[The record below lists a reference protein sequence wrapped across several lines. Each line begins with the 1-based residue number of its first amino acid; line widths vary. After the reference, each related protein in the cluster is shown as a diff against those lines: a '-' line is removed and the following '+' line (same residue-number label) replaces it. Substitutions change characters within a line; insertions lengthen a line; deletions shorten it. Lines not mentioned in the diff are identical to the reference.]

1 MKRRDFLR
9 QTLPAV
15 ALPAFLDGF
24 SLQAWARSPWLE
36 AISGANNTDRV
47 LVLVQLNGGN
57 DGLNT
62 VIPIDLYDAYHAAR
76 TNIAIPQ
83 DKILRLEGFDK
94 TGLNPAMPHI
104 QQLFNNG
111 KITIVQAV
119 SYPNPN
125 FSHFRAT
132 DIWLSGSDSDKILET
147 GWAGRYLEQEYP
159 GFPAEYPNS
168 NMTDPLAIQVG
179 GIVSPALQGSATTMG
194 MAITNPSNFYALLND
209 NLTFT
214 SASSR
219 AGDQLAYIRQ
229 MSMITDKY
237 STVIKKA
244 AQKVT
249 KQSSLYPAQGKNP
262 LADQLKI
269 VARLI
274 AGGLKTKVYMV
285 NMGGFDTHARQTDAA
300 DTTTG
305 IHARLLERLSEA
317 ISIFMTDINELGA
330 GNKVLGMT
338 FSEFGRRIKSNA
350 SGGTDHGAAAPV
362 FLFGN
367 EVMPGILGNNPEIP
381 DVANVKDNIAM
392 QHDFRS
398 LYTSILKNWFL
409 LSPAE
414 SQTVMLKDYESLAI
428 VKKNATA
435 PSI

>member
-1 MKRRDFLR
+1 MKRRDFFR
-9 QTLPAV
+9 HTLPAV
-15 ALPAFLDGF
+15 ALPALLDGF
-24 SLQAWARSPWLE
+24 SLNAWGNSPLLE
-36 AISGANNTDRV
+36 ALSAANDTDRV

-62 VIPIDLYDAYHAAR
+62 VIPIDLYDSYQAAR
-76 TNIAIPQ
+76 ANIAIPQ
-83 DKILRLEGFDK
+83 DKILRLDGFDK
-94 TGLNPAMPHI
+94 TGLNPAMSNI
-104 QQLFNNG
+104 QRLFNDG

-132 DIWLSGSDSDKILET
+132 DIWLSGSDSDKMLET
-147 GWAGRYLEQEYP
+147 GWTGRYLEQEFP
-159 GFPAEYPNS
+159 GFPIGYPNS
-168 NMTDPLAIQVG
+168 NMTDPLGIQVG
-179 GIVSPALQGSATTMG
+179 GIVSPALQGSVTSMG

-209 NLTFT
+209 KLTFT
-214 SASSR
+214 TAPSR

-237 STVIKKA
+237 STIIKNA
-244 AQKVT
+244 AQKIT

-274 AGGLKTKVYMV
+274 AGGLKTKVYIV
-285 NMGGFDTHARQTDAA
+285 NMGGFDTHAKQTEAT

-305 IHARLLERLSEA
+305 THARLLERLSEA
-317 ISIFMTDINELGA
+317 INVFMVDINELGA
-330 GNKVLGMT
+330 GDRVLGMT

-367 EVMPGILGNNPEIP
+367 GVQPGILGTNPELP
-381 DVANVKDNIAM
+381 AVANVKDNIAM

-398 LYTSILKNWFL
+398 LYTSILENWFL
-409 LSPAE
+409 VSGSE
-414 SQTVMLKDYESLAI
+414 SQAVMFKDYESLAI
-428 VKKNATA
+428 VKKGSNVPAT
-435 PSI
+435 

>member
-15 ALPAFLDGF
+15 VLPAFLDGF
-24 SLQAWARSPWLE
+24 SLNAWANSPWLE
-36 AISGANNTDRV
+36 AINAANDTDRV
-47 LVLVQLNGGN
+47 LVLIQLNGGN

-94 TGLNPAMPHI
+94 TGLNPAMMPI
-104 QQLFNNG
+104 QQMFNDG

-132 DIWLSGSDSDKILET
+132 DIWLSGSDSDKTLET
-147 GWAGRYLEQEYP
+147 GWAGRYLEKEYP
-159 GFPAEYPNS
+159 GFPTDYPNS

-179 GIVSPALQGSATTMG
+179 GIVSPALQGSVTSMG

-209 NLTFT
+209 KLTFT
-214 SASSR
+214 SASTR

-229 MSMITDKY
+229 MSVITDKY
-237 STVIKKA
+237 SNVIKKA
-244 AQKVT
+244 AQKIT
-249 KQSSLYPAQGKNP
+249 KQSSLYPTQGKNP

-274 AGGLKTKVYMV
+274 AGGLRTKVYMV

-317 ISIFMTDINELGA
+317 INVFMADINELGA
-330 GNKVLGMT
+330 GDRVLGMT

-350 SGGTDHGAAAPV
+350 SGGTDHGVAAPV

-367 EVMPGILGNNPEIP
+367 GVMPGILGTNPEIP
-381 DVANVKDNIAM
+381 AVANVKDNIAM

-398 LYTSILKNWFL
+398 LYASILKNWFL

-414 SQTVMLKDYESLAI
+414 SQTVMFKDYESLAI
-428 VKKNATA
+428 VKTNVIAPAT
-435 PSI
+435 

>member
-1 MKRRDFLR
+1 MKRRDFFKY
-9 QTLPAV
+9 TLPAV

-24 SLQAWARSPWLE
+24 SLNAWGNSPLLE
-36 AISGANNTDRV
+36 AISAANDTDRV

-62 VIPIDLYDAYHAAR
+62 VIPIDLYDAYRAAR

-83 DKILRLEGFDK
+83 DKILTLEGFDK
-94 TGLNPAMPHI
+94 TGLNPAMMPI
-104 QQLFNNG
+104 QRLFNDG

-132 DIWLSGSDSDKILET
+132 DIWLSGSDSDKMLET
-147 GWAGRYLEQEYP
+147 GWTGRYLEQEFP
-159 GFPAEYPNS
+159 GFPTGYPNT
-168 NMTDPLAIQVG
+168 NMTDPLGIQVG
-179 GIVSPALQGSATTMG
+179 GIVSPALQGSVTSMG

-209 NLTFT
+209 KLSFT
-214 SASSR
+214 AAPTR

-229 MSMITDKY
+229 MSMITDRY
-237 STVIKKA
+237 ATVIKKA

-285 NMGGFDTHARQTDAA
+285 NIGGFDTHAKQTDAT
-300 DTTTG
+300 DTTSG

-317 ISIFMTDINELGA
+317 INVFMTDINELGA
-330 GNKVLGMT
+330 GDRVLGMT

-367 EVMPGILGNNPEIP
+367 GVQPGILGTNPELP
-381 DVANVKDNIAM
+381 AVANVKDNVAM

-398 LYTSILKNWFL
+398 LYTSILENWFL
-409 LSPAE
+409 VSGAE
-414 SQTVMLKDYESLAI
+414 SQAVLFKDYESLAI
-428 VKKNATA
+428 VKKGSNAPAT
-435 PSI
+435 

>member
-9 QTLPAV
+9 RTLPAV

-24 SLQAWARSPWLE
+24 SLNAWANSPLLE
-36 AISGANNTDRV
+36 AISEANDTGRV

-62 VIPIDLYDAYHAAR
+62 VIPIDLYDAYYAAR

-94 TGLNPAMPHI
+94 TGLNPAMTSI
-104 QQLFNNG
+104 QNLFNEG
-111 KITIVQAV
+111 KISIVQAV

-132 DIWLSGSDSDKILET
+132 DIWLSGSDADKMLET
-147 GWAGRYLEQEYP
+147 GWTGRYLEQQFP
-159 GFPAEYPNS
+159 GFPSGYPNN
-168 NMTDPLAIQVG
+168 NMTDPLGIQVG
-179 GIVSPALQGSATTMG
+179 GIVSPALQGPVTSMG

-209 NLTFT
+209 GLAVTT
-214 SASSR
+214 SATR
-219 AGDQLAYIRQ
+219 AGDQLAYIRE

-237 STVIKKA
+237 STVIKQA
-244 AQKVT
+244 AQKVKT
-249 KQSSLYPAQGKNP
+249 QSSLYPAQGKNP

-285 NMGGFDTHARQTDAA
+285 NMGGFDTHARQTDVK

-305 IHARLLERLSEA
+305 SHAKLLERLSEA
-317 ISIFMTDINELGA
+317 INAFMVDINELGA
-330 GNKVLGMT
+330 GDRVLGMT

-367 EVMPGILGNNPEIP
+367 GVQPGILGTNPELP
-381 DVANVKDNIAM
+381 GTANVKDNIVM

-398 LYTSILKNWFL
+398 LYTSILENWFL
-409 LSPAE
+409 VSPAA
-414 SQTVMLKDYESLAI
+414 SQAVMFKDYESLAI
-428 VKKNATA
+428 VKPTSAS
-435 PSI
+435 SI